1 MLLSAEAHLQSEVL
15 REKARSSGLEVQIRA
30 LSLELT
36 HAREHAGVLLWLRPV
51 CTCNSDCQVVVATN
65 LLQLWMCLV
74 CISHACFVARLPAV
88 VDSECRPGMCL
99 PQLDVSHTGCGLMQ
113 AY

>member
-15 REKARSSGLEVQIRA
+15 REKARASGLEVQIRA

-51 CTCNSDCQVVVATN
+51 CTCNSDCQVVMARI
-65 LLQLWMCLV
+65 LLQQWTCLV
-74 CISHACFVARLPAV
+74 CSLHACVVVRLPAV
-88 VDSECRPGMCL
+88 ADSECRTGMCL
-99 PQLDVSHTGCGLMQ
+99 PQLDDLILVV
-113 AY
+113 A